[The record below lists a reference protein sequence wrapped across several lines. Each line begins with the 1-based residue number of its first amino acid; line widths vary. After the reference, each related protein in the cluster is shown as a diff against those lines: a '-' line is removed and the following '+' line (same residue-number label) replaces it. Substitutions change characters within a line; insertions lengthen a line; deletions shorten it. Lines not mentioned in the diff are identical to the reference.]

1 MLCMVIFTCLIQTLD
16 VNIPVVFD
24 IREGFSE
31 MMYNILEL
39 CSFGAPRLV
48 TKPPSPAMYQSTLL
62 YYSLLSIIMLT
73 ARLVGL

>member
-1 MLCMVIFTCLIQTLD
+1 MIKLELLCVMYVTCLIQTLD

-39 CSFGAPRLV
+39 CSFGALF
-48 TKPPSPAMYQSTLL
+48 L
-62 YYSLLSIIMLT
+62 
-73 ARLVGL
+73 